1 MLADTRP
8 GISPNA
14 EVSPR
19 YALAMQQWLEA
30 HPQWTERK
38 AMDVAVSLFLIM
50 HSTGNPV
57 FEYAESGMWLSEV
70 LKVTQ

>member
-1 MLADTRP
+1 MLTDTRP
-8 GISPNA
+8 GIAPNA

-19 YALAMQQWLEA
+19 YALAMQQWLES
-30 HPQWTERK
+30 HPEWSERK

-50 HSTGNPV
+50 HSAGNPV